1 MSSYQVFLHWPVRK
15 LELNCH
21 TNRPNTTFERTW
33 FSSELLAPCR
43 PRQWVAYYSL
53 FGKKLARSIRCGNLF
68 LHILSPKN
76 KSLSLF
82 FLVIFFINLTSDT
95 MKDYDA
101 LFFFFFPFLLLMM
114 QSKSFQAA
122 GVKHWDYK
130 KKCLILFYFL
140 SFIGHRK

>member
-15 LELNCH
+15 LELSCH

-43 PRQWVAYYSL
+43 PCQWVAYSL

-82 FLVIFFINLTSDT
+82 FLVIFFINLLWYHERLCCT
-95 MKDYDA
+95 
-101 LFFFFFPFLLLMM
+101 FFFFFPFLLLMM